1 MKFRGKLI
9 TVGLVT
15 GGVLGALAVTNK
27 IIAARA
33 GVLDTTLPGEEG
45 RFAWKY
51 GDVFYKVKGN
61 REARPLLFIHG
72 FGPGMSSHEWRK
84 NFETLAEQ
92 FRVYAIDLLGY
103 GMSDRPVIDYTA
115 ETYIDLIGDFIR
127 EVIDKPTLVVA
138 HGLACA
144 YVIAGAYRR
153 PQLFERLVLV
163 TPSTTMLQ
171 ETVPGPINAVQKF
184 VLRSP
189 IIGRFIYNLL
199 TRRSAIRAFYS
210 RRGYYN
216 AGLITDQLVENALA
230 SAHQP
235 HSRFPDASLFSKY
248 LNLDVHED
256 LARLQQRV
264 VGVWGREGMSIPP
277 EAAQAFRRVNPG
289 IEIRILDNCDQLP
302 QDEQAGQFNN
312 LVREFA
318 GQPVMQ

>member
-1 MKFRGKLI
+1 MKFTGKLL
-9 TVGLVT
+9 TAGLVA
-15 GGVLGALAVTNK
+15 GGALGALAVANK
-27 IIAARA
+27 IFEARA
-33 GVLDTTLPGEEG
+33 GVLDTVLSGEEG

-51 GDVFYKVKGN
+51 GDIFYKMKGN

-72 FGPGMSSHEWRK
+72 FGPGVSSHEWRK

-115 ETYIDLIGDFIR
+115 ETYVDLIGDFIR
-127 EVIDKPTLVVA
+127 EVIDRPTLVVA
-138 HGLACA
+138 HGLTGA

-163 TPSTTMLQ
+163 TPPAIMLQ
-171 ETVPGPINAVQKF
+171 ETAPGPIKATQKF
-184 VLRSP
+184 VLRAP

-199 TRRSAIRAFYS
+199 TTRSAIRAFYS

-216 AGLITDQLVENALA
+216 AGLITDQLVENAFS

-235 HSRFPDASLFSKY
+235 HSRFPAASLFSNY
-248 LNLDVHED
+248 LNLDVRED

-264 VGVWGREGMSIPP
+264 VGIWGREGMTIPP
-277 EAAQAFRRVNPG
+277 EAAEAFRSVKPA
-289 IEIRILDNCDQLP
+289 IEIRILDSCDQLP

-312 LVREFA
+312 LIREFA

>member
-1 MKFRGKLI
+1 MKLRGKLL
-9 TVGLVT
+9 TVGLVA
-15 GGVLGALAVTNK
+15 GGALGALAVTNK
-27 IIAARA
+27 IFEARA
-33 GVLDTTLPGEEG
+33 GVLDTALPGEEG

-61 REARPLLFIHG
+61 RDARPLLFIHG
-72 FGPGMSSHEWRK
+72 FGPGMSSDEWRK

-115 ETYIDLIGDFIR
+115 ETYVDLIGDFIR

-163 TPSTTMLQ
+163 TPPAIMLQ
-171 ETVPGPINAVQKF
+171 ETAPGPIKAVQKF
-184 VLRSP
+184 VLRAP

-199 TRRSAIRAFYS
+199 TTRSAIRAFYS

-216 AGLITDQLVENALA
+216 AGLITDQLV
-230 SAHQP
+230 
-235 HSRFPDASLFSKY
+235 
-248 LNLDVHED
+248 
-256 LARLQQRV
+256 
-264 VGVWGREGMSIPP
+264 
-277 EAAQAFRRVNPG
+277 
-289 IEIRILDNCDQLP
+289 
-302 QDEQAGQFNN
+302 
-312 LVREFA
+312 
-318 GQPVMQ
+318 